1 MTTAQPHNPTTTS
14 RPVRVGGDDYDPFA
28 TIPGAYDDYT
38 PPATK
43 PAVQTPTVAVPPLRT
58 LTPVIDCPACVWN
71 DFGATG
77 LDGDFVREWSHAIHA
92 AGTQAVQE
100 PLLLAWR
107 KRGFAAE
114 LVCHHVHAKLGKIAA
129 PIDVQHAVAQEAV
142 EAVEGEE
149 LVFRANL
156 VDELAAFNDRDF

>member
-1 MTTAQPHNPTTTS
+1 VS
-14 RPVRVGGDDYDPFA
+14 VR
-28 TIPGAYDDYT
+28 I
-38 PPATK
+38 
-43 PAVQTPTVAVPPLRT
+43 RT

-77 LDGDFVREWSHAIHA
+77 LDADFVREWSTAIHA

-107 KRGFAAE
+107 KRGYAAE
-114 LVCHHVHAKLGKIAA
+114 LVCHHVHVKVGAISA

-142 EAVEGEE
+142 DAVGGGE
-149 LVFRANL
+149 LVYRANL
-156 VDELAAFNDRDF
+156 VDEYAAWGER